1 MTFKRTSRFL
11 RAGRIIFTS
20 GLFVLF
26 AAFFPLPTS
35 ALQQPAMYSPS
46 CNSTGTQ
53 VVLSWSSV
61 RGASNYPLRVDGP
74 GYCAGNVS
82 GPGNWGCYQGVEY
95 LYETAYSGITLSI
108 TPGTSYAWWVHA
120 QNGGTWSPATQ
131 QSFSCA
137 PPPPPPSTPAS
148 CSVWF
153 DTNPITSGSGTYL
166 RWSSSNANSWV
177 YISNIGYVGSSGA
190 TWVAPSS
197 STDYSCLAYGSG
209 GTNGWHGAT
218 LTVNAAVPSEP
229 SASASCSSNGDVN
242 ISWGSS
248 SGASYYALRVN
259 NTNTYCNGVS
269 GPNNNVGCVSGTD
282 YVEDNIPTYTQ
293 SRTVTPS
300 PGGSPV
306 TYWVHGVNSSGWS
319 TNTQRSITCSAT
331 PVQAPT
337 VTFSGVPSCT
347 TGSSYSAT
355 LTDTNS
361 GGSSMHFA
369 IDWNGD
375 GSVDQYYPSGTTLA
389 SGSQTTVSSSVTSAQ
404 TAAGMWTV
412 KVRVEDNR
420 GGVSPW
426 ASATQYCQM
435 PDPTGQTTT
444 CSADGSSVT
453 MSWNAVTNSG
463 VYEYPLRLDDPAVN
477 GCSIAPYHFSWYCN
491 ATNEIELDSAAT
503 YQNQRLTATSYTA
516 PVVPGKTYRWWVQT
530 RANTSA
536 PATYGWSPVSSGT
549 HTFTCSATPS
559 EPANT
564 SAANYSCSADG
575 TQATVSWGTSAN
587 ATSYAFRA
595 DNLSTNCG
603 GITGPGTNVWC
614 TPAGYFPGYSGQT
627 DYVDDNIPTSVHS
640 RTISINPAYSPV
652 RWWVHGVVPSGPYAN
667 DAYTAEKYA
676 TYTYSPWTYREF
688 TCPVPLAPT
697 CSVTLSP
704 NPVSYSSTGTA
715 TLTWSATNA
724 NTSVYINN
732 VGYVTGGSGS
742 FTVPRS
748 ATTDYSCTAV
758 GTGGTG
764 TQTATFT
771 VTPPALPTATLDSSR
786 GTSMQVGQ
794 SATITAT
801 FSAASNDALSA
812 DAIDYPAAGTHVTA
826 TSVGSKTYTF
836 TPNGPGTYTFYAR
849 ATTGYYTSW
858 TTYDSLSIT
867 VGAANPACTLSL
879 DPTSVTSGNSST
891 LSWSSTNSTG
901 GTISGVGAVG
911 PSGSTSVAPSQ
922 STTYTGVFDGPG
934 NSTSQCN
941 GGTGVTLTVTC
952 EPAYTCAGQTIQYT
966 NASCQTSSVTTCVAP
981 DFCSVGSST
990 CVAPAAIV
998 VITALEA
1005 NPSLVLEGETT
1016 HLFWSLDNANASTC
1030 SVTGSD
1036 GTTVSE
1042 GAASSGADG
1051 VETASVDSQTTF
1063 TLACTGEDGQPFT
1076 DSVTVNVVPLWVE
1089 F

>member
-1 MTFKRTSRFL
+1 MTSSSTPRFL
-11 RAGRIIFTS
+11 QGGRLIFTS
-20 GLFVLF
+20 GLLVILTALLPQS
-26 AAFFPLPTS
+26 AAALPQPTGLS
-35 ALQQPAMYSPS
+35 AS
-46 CNSTGTQ
+46 CNSSGTQ
-53 VVLSWSSV
+53 VYLSWNSV
-61 RGASNYPLRVDGP
+61 AGSRVTYPLRIQNMYSCPSGWWKPDGST
-74 GYCAGNVS
+74 CAIETLTSPAS
-82 GPGNWGCYQGVEY
+82 GWISV
-95 LYETAYSGITLSI
+95 
-108 TPGTSYAWWVHA
+108 TPGTTYSWWVHSYNSA
-120 QNGGTWSPATQ
+120 GGWSAASLS
-131 QSFSCA
+131 SFVCYA
-137 PPPPPPSTPAS
+137 PPPPSSPAS

-153 DTNPITSGSGTYL
+153 DTNPITSGSRTYL

-177 YISNIGYVGSSGA
+177 YISNIGSVGSSGA

-229 SASASCSSNGDVN
+229 SSSASCSSNRDVCV
-242 ISWGSS
+242 SWGTSS
-248 SGASYYALRVN
+248 NAATYALRVN

-282 YVEDNIPTYTQ
+282 YVEDNIPMSTQ

-300 PGGSPV
+300 PVGSPV
-306 TYWVHGVNSSGWS
+306 TYWVHGVNGSSWS
-319 TNTQRSITCSAT
+319 TNTQRSITCT
-331 PVQAPT
+331 P
-337 VTFSGVPSCT
+337 
-347 TGSSYSAT
+347 
-355 LTDTNS
+355 
-361 GGSSMHFA
+361 
-369 IDWNGD
+369 
-375 GSVDQYYPSGTTLA
+375 
-389 SGSQTTVSSSVTSAQ
+389 
-404 TAAGMWTV
+404 
-412 KVRVEDNR
+412 
-420 GGVSPW
+420 SP
-426 ASATQYCQM
+426 
-435 PDPTGQTTT
+435 PPEPTGQTTT
-444 CSADGSSVT
+444 CSADGTSVT
-453 MSWNAVTNSG
+453 MSWNAVNAPNLIG
-463 VYEYPLRLDDPAVN
+463 YPLRLDDTTVN
-477 GCSIAPYHFSWYCN
+477 GCSIEPYYHSWYC
-491 ATNEIELDSAAT
+491 ASETELEVDWQAP
-503 YQNQRLTATSYTA
+503 NQKYMITATSYTA
-516 PVVPGKTYRWWVQT
+516 PIVPGRSYRWWVHSLT
-530 RANTSA
+530 NVSGSTE
-536 PATYGWSPVSSGT
+536 YYWSST
-549 HTFTCSATPS
+549 TAHTFSCSAQPT

-564 SAANYSCSADG
+564 SAANYSCNAAG
-575 TQATVSWGTSAN
+575 TQATVSWGNSTN
-587 ATSYAFRA
+587 ATSFALRV
-595 DNLSTNCG
+595 DNLATGCG

-627 DYVDDNIPTSVHS
+627 DYVDDNIPTLVHS

-704 NPVSYSSTGTA
+704 NPATYSSTGTA

-742 FTVPRS
+742 FTVPRT

-758 GTGGTG
+758 GSGGTD
-764 TQTATFT
+764 TETATFT

-981 DFCSVGSST
+981 DFGSAGSST

-1016 HLFWSLDNANASTC
+1016 HLFWRLDNANASAC
-1030 SVTGSD
+1030 SVTGSG
-1036 GTTVSE
+1036 GTTVSA

-1051 VETASVDSQTTF
+1051 VETASVDSPTTF
-1063 TLACTGEDGQPFT
+1063 TLACTGEDGQLFT
-1076 DSVTVNVVPLWVE
+1076 DSVTVNVVPRWVE